1 MTKEELIKNL
11 EDEKEY
17 CEEQSRIA
25 SRYGQDAVAILW
37 NGKYSGLKLALEYV
51 YQLEED

>member
-1 MTKEELIKNL
+1 MTKEELIKTL

-17 CEEQSRIA
+17 CDEQSRIA

-37 NGKYSGLKLALEYV
+37 NGKFTGLKLALEYL
-51 YQLEED
+51 YELED